1 MRKIFAGRIS
11 INPRLSPLL
20 QLGRRTFT
28 PAEAK
33 LIFDELREP

>member
-1 MRKIFAGRIS
+1 MKKNLRLWFS